1 MKVGVLSTESNQ
13 RNTGF
18 PCQNLFVGNI
28 PNTKEHRE
36 QSHQSTS
43 NYNALRSIKQ
53 DSEIFSTTLYYIYYT
68 FKKICFLFMF
78 ACIYVCMCT
87 MCMPGAQGG
96 QKRVS
101 PGTGVTDCC
110 EHHHMDSGNHTQSSA
125 IAAGTLS

>member
-13 RNTGF
+13 QNTGF
-18 PCQNLFVGNI
+18 PCQNLFVGKI

-36 QSHQSTS
+36 QSCQPTS
-43 NYNALRSIKQ
+43 NYNALCSIKQ

-68 FKKICFLFMF
+68 FKRF
-78 ACIYVCMCT
+78 AFYSCLPAFIYACVLCACLV
-87 MCMPGAQGG
+87 PKEAR
-96 QKRVS
+96 RVS

-110 EHHHMDSGNHTQSSA
+110 ERHHIDSGNHTQSSV